1 MFQIAF
7 CYVCIAD
14 DGETVIRGGKR
25 IHQDFRGKGYIS
37 KFIGPVEEYVVSQFP
52 GVKQWRYAA
61 VNNDYQKK
69 QMSIY
74 KEAGGLLKLV
84 IRVRSFHFSLHS

>member
-14 DGETVIRGGKR
+14 NRETAIRGGKR
-25 IHQDFRGKGYIS
+25 IHKDFRGKGYIS
-37 KFIGPVEEYVVSQFP
+37 QFIGPVEDYVSSQFP

-61 VNNDYQKK
+61 VNTDYQQK

-74 KEAGGLLKLV
+74 KEAGVLLKLV
-84 IRVRSFHFSLHS
+84 IRVCRLYLVCW